1 MAEQAATYIERLQ
14 ARFPN
19 AILTIA
25 EARGEVTL
33 EVPSQDWRAACLS
46 LRDDFGFEQLVDLC
60 GVCLLYTSRCV

>member
-46 LRDDFGFEQLVDLC
+46 LRDDFGF
-60 GVCLLYTSRCV
+60 